1 MYKTSQ
7 YFRKPYRSFKGNV
20 KVDLDL
26 SSYATKADLKNATGV
41 DTSKLASKS
50 DLASLKAEVDQI
62 DVDKLKTVPVE
73 LRKLSNV
80 VNNDVAKKM
89 CIIN

>member
-50 DLASLKAEVDQI
+50 DLASLKAKVDQI